1 MTRWRR
7 HGSGWPEGGGLAM
20 DFMNDCDFCVSG
32 FPDFHHHHNLMIYC
46 SILLGISLWF
56 AD

>member
-7 HGSGWPEGGGLAM
+7 HGSGWPEGGLAM